1 MLTVSQCYGYIFC
14 FLHSGPAM
22 VKALQPGV
30 DFEMS
35 TLPFMTTKIATI
47 YDIPGCRVTRCGYT
61 GEDGVE
67 VNVLKDFS
75 SFYSFWP
82 GIQNLGLLN
91 YRFTAASHTY
101 FPVIKGSCH
110 YQYTVKPV

>member
-1 MLTVSQCYGYIFC
+1 
-14 FLHSGPAM
+14 M

-47 YDIPGCRVTRCGYT
+47 FDIPGCRVTRCGYT

-67 VNVLKDFS
+67 VNVVRDFS
-75 SFYSFWP
+75 TIKP
-82 GIQNLGLLN
+82 ATENRKNEDLN
-91 YRFTAASHTY
+91 D
-101 FPVIKGSCH
+101 KW
-110 YQYTVKPV
+110 

>member
-1 MLTVSQCYGYIFC
+1 
-14 FLHSGPAM
+14 M

-47 YDIPGCRVTRCGYT
+47 FDIPGCRVTRCGYT

-67 VNVLKDFS
+67 VNVVRDFI
-75 SFYSFWP
+75 FYFCQFSAWDPLFGTP
-82 GIQNLGLLN
+82 KL
-91 YRFTAASHTY
+91 
-101 FPVIKGSCH
+101 
-110 YQYTVKPV
+110 